1 MRVQI
6 KKMVVNGRSVYNLC
20 PWHQDSVLFSH
31 PNRSEC
37 MSHARKNGWQV
48 VST

>member
-6 KKMVVNGRSVYNLC
+6 KRVVVQGRSIFNLC
-20 PWHQDSVLFSH
+20 PWRQDSVLFSS
-31 PNRSEC
+31 PSRSDAIR
-37 MSHARKNGWQV
+37 HARENGWQV